1 MLKEINTN
9 QIKPTELKKWKKANG
24 FDIEEELTI
33 AEIAV
38 RQAQALAGAISSS
51 GGSSAPTPTSTPEDP
66 NDITD

>member
-1 MLKEINTN
+1 MQKKTILWTK
-9 QIKPTELKKWKKANG
+9 KLKKWKKANG
-24 FDIEEELTI
+24 FDTEEELTI

-51 GGSSAPTPTSTPEDP
+51 GGSPTPTSTPKDP